1 MSEAPPLRPPEA
13 LVGPATAGARL
24 LPYDGVWPR
33 ISPDSFIADG
43 AVVIGDVEIAEDVG
57 IWFNCVIRG
66 DEHMVRI
73 GARANIQDGT
83 VIHVHSLKQGTH
95 IGADVTVGH
104 MALLHAC
111 TLEDGAFVGMGA
123 VVLDEAVV
131 EGRGMLAAGAMLT
144 PGKRVPAGELW
155 AGRPAR
161 FARKL
166 APEETAGMDL
176 TIETYLA
183 RARDYL
189 RARRRAAGTGT

>member
-1 MSEAPPLRPPEA
+1 MSAGESFRPPGTPT
-13 LVGPATAGARL
+13 GPATEGARL
-24 LPYDGVWPR
+24 LGYRGVWPR
-33 ISPDSFIADG
+33 ISPEAFIADG
-43 AVVIGDVEIAEDVG
+43 TAVIGDVEIAEDVG
-57 IWFNCVIRG
+57 VWFNCVIRG
-66 DEHMVRI
+66 DEHAVRI
-73 GARANIQDGT
+73 GARSNIQDGT

-123 VVLDEAVV
+123 IVLDEAVV

-144 PGKRVPAGELW
+144 PGRRVPAGQLW

-166 APEETAGMDL
+166 TDEEIAGMDV
-176 TIETYLA
+176 TIRNYLD
-183 RARDYL
+183 RAREYL
-189 RARRRAAGTGT
+189 RVRRQGG